1 MGPYIYSE
9 FSKHLG
15 QQFSKFENL
24 EKFEKYEKP
33 HAFQVL
39 FPRIH
44 KDKAVFLTVLN
55 GVCLFHHIDIFSAV
69 TVRKQW

>member
-15 QQFSKFENL
+15 QQFSKHENF

-33 HAFQVL
+33 YGFQIL

-44 KDKAVFLTVLN
+44 KDKAVF
-55 GVCLFHHIDIFSAV
+55 
-69 TVRKQW
+69 

>member
-15 QQFSKFENL
+15 QQFSKFE
-24 EKFEKYEKP
+24 KYEKP
-33 HAFQVL
+33 QGFQVL

-44 KDKAVFLTVLN
+44 KDRAVFLTVLN
-55 GVCLFHHIDIFSAV
+55 GICLFHHIDIFSAV
-69 TVRKQW
+69 TV

>member
-15 QQFSKFENL
+15 QQFSKHENF

-33 HAFQVL
+33 YGFQIL
-39 FPRIH
+39 FLRIH
-44 KDKAVFLTVLN
+44 KDRAVFLTVVN
-55 GVCLFHHIDIFSAV
+55 GICLFIILILAV
-69 TVRKQW
+69 L

>member
-15 QQFSKFENL
+15 QQFSKHEN
-24 EKFEKYEKP
+24 FEKYEKP
-33 HAFQVL
+33 YGFQIL

-44 KDKAVFLTVLN
+44 KDKVVF
-55 GVCLFHHIDIFSAV
+55 
-69 TVRKQW
+69 